1 MLFRSH
7 PIGQTDSA
15 GVCDLV
21 VEAALSTILDL
32 EDSIAAVDADD
43 KVLAYRNWL
52 GILKGTL
59 VEQVSKGGRSF
70 TRTLN
75 PDRVYQRPDGQGE
88 IKLHGRSLLFVRNVG
103 NLMSNPSILYTGTD
117 GRRHEIPENILDAV
131 ITTLIAVHDLKG
143 HGANGIRNSRTG
155 SIYIVKPKMHGP
167 QEVAYSADLFARIE
181 QLMGLADS
189 TV

>member
-1 MLFRSH
+1 MLFRSKGFQGDAAHPSSVLFEHNGIHLDLQINAQH

-21 VEAALSTILDL
+21 VESALSTILDL

-131 ITTLIAVHDLKG
+131 ITTLIAVHDLKS
-143 HGANGIRNSRTG
+143 HGAKIGRAH
-155 SIYIVKPKMHGP
+155 V
-167 QEVAYSADLFARIE
+167 
-181 QLMGLADS
+181 
-189 TV
+189 